1 MAISGK
7 MLDTYVH
14 DANAIIYIYDITDV
28 ESFTSIDFWNRE
40 VSLVSKA
47 QPSDKDAPI
56 KILLANKW
64 LTFLRVKVLEAL
76 KELVEV
82 VVTLPHRELLL
93 RALRSNGHFSRI
105 LTFLYRY
112 MLCTVPMYGTAF
124 L

>member
-47 QPSDKDAPI
+47 
-56 KILLANKW
+56 
-64 LTFLRVKVLEAL
+64 
-76 KELVEV
+76 
-82 VVTLPHRELLL
+82 
-93 RALRSNGHFSRI
+93 
-105 LTFLYRY
+105 
-112 MLCTVPMYGTAF
+112 
-124 L
+124 